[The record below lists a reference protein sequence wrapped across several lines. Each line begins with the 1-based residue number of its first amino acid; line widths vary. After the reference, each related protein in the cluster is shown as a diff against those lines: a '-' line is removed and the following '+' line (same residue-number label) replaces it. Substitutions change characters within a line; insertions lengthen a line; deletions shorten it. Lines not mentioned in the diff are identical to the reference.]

1 MSSECE
7 TPRLRSSS
15 PVGLPGTPC
24 LRGRRNSDGNL
35 LHGEFCETDSDVA
48 MSSSSAPAL
57 LFSDPVHHDPFLDY
71 PSDDFTMPSSPPAP
85 KIEPATEMEIRIDLN
100 QTLDP
105 ALKRAFHNLQMF
117 APGNC
122 SFFIGNLPNNMR
134 DDNRLHAM
142 IVGYFRQ
149 FGHCEVDILHGWVTS
164 PDGRRVRAPTAIVQ
178 FQYPL
183 AVHSMLIFPIR
194 GPVLCATGAVPTV
207 YDLAGLA
214 TGRGKIETI
223 QTGVIVPHV
232 VSPIYA
238 GMVASFMTFEAY
250 GAFVAARDS
259 FMAGAAGSNYIFFS
273 S

>member
-24 LRGRRNSDGNL
+24 VRGRRNSDGDL
-35 LHGEFCETDSDVA
+35 LHGDFGETDSDVA

-57 LFSDPVHHDPFLDY
+57 LSSDPVHHDPFLDY
-71 PSDDFTMPSSPPAP
+71 HSGGFTMPSSPPAP
-85 KIEPATEMEIRIDLN
+85 RIEPATEIEIRIDLN

-105 ALKRAFHNLQMF
+105 AFKRAFHNLQMF

-142 IVGYFRQ
+142 IVAYFRQ

-178 FQYPL
+178 FQ
-183 AVHSMLIFPIR
+183 
-194 GPVLCATGAVPTV
+194 VLCPTGAVPTV

-223 QTGVIVPHV
+223 RTGVVVPHV

-250 GAFVAARDS
+250 GAFVAARDAL
-259 FMAGAAGSNYIFFS
+259 MAGAAGPDYIFFS

>member
-1 MSSECE
+1 MSSECG

-24 LRGRRNSDGNL
+24 LRGRRNSAGDL
-35 LHGEFCETDSDVA
+35 LRGDFGETDSDVA

-71 PSDDFTMPSSPPAP
+71 PSDGFTMPSSPPAP
-85 KIEPATEMEIRIDLN
+85 PIEPATEMEIRLDLN

-105 ALKRAFHNLQMF
+105 VLKRAFHNLQMF
-117 APGNC
+117 APGNI
-122 SFFIGNLPNNMR
+122 SFFVGNLPNYIR

-142 IVGYFRQ
+142 IVAYFRQ
-149 FGHCEVDILHGWVTS
+149 FGHCEADILHGWVTS

-178 FQYPL
+178 FQ
-183 AVHSMLIFPIR
+183 
-194 GPVLCATGAVPTV
+194 VLCATGAVPSV

-223 QTGVIVPHV
+223 QTGVVVPHV

-238 GMVASFMTFEAY
+238 GMAASFMTFEAY

-259 FMAGAAGSNYIFFS
+259 FMSGAAGPDYIFFS